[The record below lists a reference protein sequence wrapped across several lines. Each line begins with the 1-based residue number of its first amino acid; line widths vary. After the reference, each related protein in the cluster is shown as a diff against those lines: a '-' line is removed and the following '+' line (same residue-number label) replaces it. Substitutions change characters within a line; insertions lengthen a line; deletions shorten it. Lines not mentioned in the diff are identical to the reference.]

1 MNSFLEVRR
10 LINFSFVN
18 KFITVLVILCKSDIT
33 QITIYYLSSCKFVV
47 LVFTINIIN
56 FI

>member
-18 KFITVLVILCKSDIT
+18 KFITVLVILCKSDIA